1 MLLKPLHV
9 LDTTYMHGN
18 SIWGGGLLPTF
29 AWTFTG
35 RYGTALTL
43 LRLLDNRHITYLTL
57 HVVISMLYLRE
68 VHVCA
73 YIILF
78 CMTGS
83 IQASF
88 IIAGNSYSHL
98 EISTRPTNDDPVAGG
113 DTIGSNCAIMTTA
126 VQCSV
131 TINTSSPL
139 IDGDLGPK
147 GANYTSTMVHTW
159 HRSVKNVTINYV
171 LSVETQI
178 YQVNLYF
185 YRITSMNIG
194 LPSITLSGDH
204 TPLEHYIKGNG
215 DLTQEDSMRRNVLL
229 RLRSTTVPS
238 SRFHSLQFNFEST
251 DIDWLVLSETE
262 LCRNSPAGLS
272 IMK

>member
-1 MLLKPLHV
+1 M
-9 LDTTYMHGN
+9 
-18 SIWGGGLLPTF
+18 
-29 AWTFTG
+29 
-35 RYGTALTL
+35 
-43 LRLLDNRHITYLTL
+43 
-57 HVVISMLYLRE
+57 
-68 VHVCA
+68 CA

-88 IIAGNSYSHL
+88 IMIAGNSYSHL
-98 EISTRPTNDDPVAGG
+98 EISTRPTNDDPITRG
-113 DTIGSNCAIMTTA
+113 DTIGSNCTELEDPMPTA
-126 VQCSV
+126 VRCSAIV
-131 TINTSSPL
+131 LPPL
-139 IDGDLGPK
+139 IDGNLGPK
-147 GANYTSTMVHTW
+147 GINYTNTMVHTW

-185 YRITSMNIG
+185 YSITSMNIG
-194 LPSITLSGDH
+194 LPSITLSGHH
-204 TPLEHYIKGNG
+204 TPLEHYITGNG
-215 DLTQEDSMRRNVLL
+215 DLTQEDSMLRNVSL

-251 DIDWLVLSETE
+251 DVDWLVLSETE
-262 LCRNSPAGLS
+262 LCRNLPAGLS